1 MHSCVGIE
9 FSRKSLFWTCA
20 QWPVFTCIDNW
31 PWLNSRLFEYKH
43 ELGRAHGTLRK
54 SCSIMPRN
62 TVPMGCVQD
71 GDRDN
76 PWWWGVVSAM
86 VELSHPCPS
95 KTFVGKGAWVRGMGE
110 GCGASS
116 MGGFIKCCQQYH
128 LRFRQN
134 QISCGSSLTVSSGDW
149 KSASFSLVVGEGLGR
164 GGWASDGLRDATRNQ
179 HVSSRFS
186 MVQLWAKVRISQ
198 ETQFDF
204 YITSNLD
211 QNLPYKHCIYKPS

>member
-1 MHSCVGIE
+1 MCPRWGQRQPVMVGCGE
-9 FSRKSLFWTCA
+9 CNGGALT
-20 QWPVFTCIDNW
+20 P
-31 PWLNSRLFEYKH
+31 
-43 ELGRAHGTLRK
+43 
-54 SCSIMPRN
+54 
-62 TVPMGCVQD
+62 
-71 GDRDN
+71 
-76 PWWWGVVSAM
+76 
-86 VELSHPCPS
+86 LSVKDFC
-95 KTFVGKGAWVRGMGE
+95 WERGMGE

-116 MGGFIKCCQQYH
+116 VGGFIKCCQQYH

-164 GGWASDGLRDATRNQ
+164 GGWASDGLRDATQNQ